1 MLSHSAFIAN
11 NSRPEHCKNTNE
23 VPKWPGHNNLKSQTI
38 KKLQHHYNFSSYS
51 SMKIVGAESAPPP
64 QAHSWIM
71 GFIRY
76 AHLSMELKVALESN
90 PYKVWTN
97 NHTQYSM
104 DLSTVYS
111 WTLEFRLWAVM
122 GARYLAP
129 KNTTQAPWNGRR
141 QKTYVRKY
149 TCKLFSGKAEA
160 KIKYL
165 AHPWPA
171 DQYF

>member
-1 MLSHSAFIAN
+1 MAHS
-11 NSRPEHCKNTNE
+11 SGPENGMNTNE
-23 VPKWPGHNNLKSQTI
+23 VPKWPGRNNLKSQTI
-38 KKLQHHYNFSSYS
+38 KNYINIIFPVTAQWKSWGLNQP
-51 SMKIVGAESAPPP
+51 PPP